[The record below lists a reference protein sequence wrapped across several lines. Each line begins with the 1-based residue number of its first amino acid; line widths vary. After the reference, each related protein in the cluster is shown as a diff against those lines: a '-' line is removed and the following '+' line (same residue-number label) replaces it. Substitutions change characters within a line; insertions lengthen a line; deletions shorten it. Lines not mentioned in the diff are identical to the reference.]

1 MTPAVNKSRS
11 AGFTLIEV
19 LIALAITAFVATIA
33 YNSLSTVLTGV
44 ESARQTAQ
52 RSYEINRAWMII
64 SRDLRQFVPRPVRDE
79 FGDTE
84 PAMLGGRAARYALA
98 FTRAGWFNPNE
109 VARSELQR
117 VDYRVEDNAL
127 WRDSYAVLDR
137 APDTQAQSVK
147 LLDNV
152 ESLDT
157 AFLGALSEVRPGDDG
172 VALETRNWSE
182 NWVADTSTP
191 DASLPPPVAVE
202 LRLYLE
208 DWGEMR
214 RLYALPPL

>member
-1 MTPAVNKSRS
+1 MTSDVNSSRS

-33 YNSLSTVLTGV
+33 YNSLSTVLAGV

-127 WRDSYAVLDR
+127 WRDSYTVLDG

>member
-1 MTPAVNKSRS
+1 MTSDVNSSRS

-79 FGDTE
+79 FGETE